1 MHAES
6 GARWYFTELGELND
20 FIRLRL
26 SQGGNYTVIT
36 RPFNSKLWALAA
48 AGALFIGTLART

>member
-26 SQGGNYTVIT
+26 SQGEGIT
-36 RPFNSKLWALAA
+36 P
-48 AGALFIGTLART
+48 